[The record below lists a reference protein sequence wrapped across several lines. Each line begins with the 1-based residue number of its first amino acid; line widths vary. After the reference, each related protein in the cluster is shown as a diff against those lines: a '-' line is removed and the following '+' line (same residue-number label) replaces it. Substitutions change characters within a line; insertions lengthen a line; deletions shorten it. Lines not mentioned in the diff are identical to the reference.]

1 MADTPKGYIYVEIEV
16 TDPEGYRREYMSR
29 SGPAVAAYGGRF
41 LVRGGDAE
49 VLDGPQDG
57 RRRVMLEFESYERA
71 LEFARSDVYAEAK
84 EHRDRHARVARF
96 VVLRGAE

>member
-1 MADTPKGYIYVEIEV
+1 MAGPKGYIYVEIEV

-57 RRRVMLEFESYERA
+57 RRRVMIEFDSYERA
-71 LEFARSDVYAEAK
+71 LEFARSDIYAEAK
-84 EHRDRHARVARF
+84 AHRDRHAKVARF

>member
-1 MADTPKGYIYVEIEV
+1 MAGPKGYIYVEIEV

-41 LVRGGDAE
+41 LVRGGAAE

-57 RRRVMLEFESYERA
+57 RRRVMIEFDSYERA
-71 LEFARSDVYAEAK
+71 LEFARSDIYAEAK
-84 EHRDRHARVARF
+84 AHRDRHAKVARF